1 MLWQRSYPRL
11 AQNPVM
17 LLYLYD
23 GDFWGYDFY
32 GGREEDHFSTMPD
45 YFEPISQAEKERLAG
60 NPAALVGW
68 FPTWDQALLS
78 RYLLHWTD
86 HEEELEEG
94 FACSGDSAPYG
105 DCWQA
110 TDFAARL
117 GFPWPFDQAMEEAG
131 IPLPPP
137 LPTLGEILEQGIP
150 PHEPGGGGAFGAVTT
165 PSPASCP
172 DAGVST
178 CSAGRSEGGRAEI
191 EGEEPPGRR
200 SESITGYCVSVKL
213 SDRDPPVPA
222 SGGSG
227 RFLRFLAER
236 G

>member
-1 MLWQRSYPRL
+1 MGVFLQFALFPGCQEEAARQAVEGAARNPQFTVDLDQCLYSASYEGTQVLIAGELGFDALAKELSRL

-131 IPLPPP
+131 IPLPLLY
-137 LPTLGEILEQGIP
+137 LPCGK
-150 PHEPGGGGAFGAVTT
+150 
-165 PSPASCP
+165 SWNRASRP
-172 DAGVST
+172 
-178 CSAGRSEGGRAEI
+178 
-191 EGEEPPGRR
+191 
-200 SESITGYCVSVKL
+200 
-213 SDRDPPVPA
+213 
-222 SGGSG
+222 
-227 RFLRFLAER
+227 
-236 G
+236 